1 MINVE
6 GFENQLNKLK
16 EEPTIDNLLNKLRSL
31 GPTAIFGGALRD
43 WTLGKPP
50 RDIDI
55 VLDCPSKE
63 LEFLNSFKAE
73 KNRFGGYYLKVGGT
87 DFDIW
92 NLESTWAIKND
103 SKFEKKLEV
112 LPKTSFFNM
121 DAITYRL
128 DTKSFQDEGFTQA
141 VTSRT
146 LDIVYEP
153 NPFPFLCVS
162 KALIALSR
170 YDFVPSANLKRY
182 CDDQISR
189 GYTRKSFDKYIEIRN
204 MQADYDDC
212 IKRLV

>member
-6 GFENQLNKLK
+6 GFENQLSKLK

-31 GPTAIFGGALRD
+31 GPSAIFGGALRD
-43 WTLGKPP
+43 WTLGKTP

-55 VLDCPSKE
+55 VLDCQSSE

-73 KNRFGGYYLKVGGT
+73 KNRFGGYYLKVAGT

-92 NLESTWAIKND
+92 NLENTWAIKHNP
-103 SKFEKKLEV
+103 KFEKKLET

-121 DAITYRL
+121 DAIIYYL
-128 DTKSFQDEGFTQA
+128 NTKTFQDEGFMQA
-141 VTSRT
+141 ISSKK

-162 KALIALSR
+162 KALIALTR
-170 YDFVPSANLKRY
+170 YELSPAPNLKRY
-182 CDDQISR
+182 IDEQFAR
-189 GYTRKSFDKYIEIRN
+189 GYTRKSFEKYLEIRN
-204 MQADYDDC
+204 IQADYDDC
-212 IKRLV
+212 IKRVI

>member
-6 GFENQLNKLK
+6 GFENQLSKLK

-31 GPTAIFGGALRD
+31 GPTAIFGGSLRD
-43 WTLGKPP
+43 WTLGKTP

-55 VLDCPSKE
+55 VLDCPAKA
-63 LEFLNSFKAE
+63 LEFLNAFKAE

-87 DFDIW
+87 EFDIW
-92 NLESTWAIKND
+92 NLEATWALKHNP
-103 SKFEKKLEV
+103 KFEKKLET
-112 LPKTSFFNM
+112 LPKTTFFNM

-128 DTKSFQDEGFTQA
+128 DTKAFQDEGFTQA
-141 VTSRT
+141 ITSKQ

-170 YDFVPSANLKRY
+170 YELAPSPNLKRY
-182 CDDQISR
+182 IDEQYDR
-189 GYTRKSFDKYIEIRN
+189 GYTRKSFDKYSEMRN
-204 MQADYDDC
+204 IQMDYDDC